1 MKFQVGD
8 LVRYYQGPERMAIV
22 IMVHTTTT
30 GANVCEVVIV
40 QDSQQP
46 ESIGQ
51 KRYSNQ
57 SYWQKVS
64 ALPLDAAIAECEDE
78 YEEIIELHQTY
89 GES

>member
-8 LVRYYQGPERMAIV
+8 LVRYRQGPERMAIV
-22 IMVHTTTT
+22 TMVHTTTT
-30 GANVCEVVIV
+30 GADVCEVVIV

-46 ESIGQ
+46 DTMGQ

-57 SYWQKVS
+57 DYWQKVS
-64 ALPLDAAIAECEDE
+64 PLPLDASITECESE
-78 YEEIIELHQTY
+78 YEEVIELYTTY